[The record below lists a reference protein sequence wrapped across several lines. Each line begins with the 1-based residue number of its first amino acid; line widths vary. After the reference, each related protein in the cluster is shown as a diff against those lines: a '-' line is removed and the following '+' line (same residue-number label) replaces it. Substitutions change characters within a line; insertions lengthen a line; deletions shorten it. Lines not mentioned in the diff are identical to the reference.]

1 MYDQKVESNG
11 SFFSSFFLK
20 KMCDAIFFQFL
31 IEMVTIEKKI
41 FSRLAS
47 ISVTRIKLTRN
58 ELLPFIKKT
67 PKENKRAI
75 AIGTKT
81 INIKPNL

>member
-1 MYDQKVESNG
+1 
-11 SFFSSFFLK
+11 
-20 KMCDAIFFQFL
+20 
-31 IEMVTIEKKI
+31 MVTIEKNL

-47 ISVTRIKLTRN
+47 IFVTRIKLTRN

>member
-1 MYDQKVESNG
+1 
-11 SFFSSFFLK
+11 
-20 KMCDAIFFQFL
+20 MCDAIFSLFK
-31 IEMVTIEKKI
+31 IEMVTLEKKKQL

-81 INIKPNL
+81 INIKPNLLGFMKVAAIHY